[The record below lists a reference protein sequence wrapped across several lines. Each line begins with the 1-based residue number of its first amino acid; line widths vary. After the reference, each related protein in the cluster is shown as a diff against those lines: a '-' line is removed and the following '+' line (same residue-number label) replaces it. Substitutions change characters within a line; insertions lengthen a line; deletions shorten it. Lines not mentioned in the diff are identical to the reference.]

1 MGHFRG
7 GVAHKGWGSLTD
19 LEFFF
24 FFEGGGGGGGKK
36 GGGQYFG
43 VGLIPWRTL
52 CNINQPQS

>member
-24 FFEGGGGGGGKK
+24 FFEGGGGGEAKK
-36 GGGQYFG
+36 GE
-43 VGLIPWRTL
+43 V
-52 CNINQPQS
+52 NISGWG